1 MMNAKMEEAINGQ
14 INAEI
19 YSGYLY
25 LSMSA
30 WAHTQGLA
38 GFANWFYVQAQEEA
52 SHAMKMFDY
61 VVERGGHPLMTAVEA
76 PQTGWTDVMH
86 AFEAV
91 LGHEQK
97 VTGLINDLMDL
108 SIELR
113 DHASRSFLQWFVDEQ
128 VEEEAG
134 VEDIIAKLKLAGA
147 GQGLFLMDKDLAAR
161 TFVPPAP

>member
-1 MMNAKMEEAINGQ
+1 MINEKMEQAINGQ

-30 WAHTQGLA
+30 WAQTQGLP
-38 GFANWFYVQAQEEA
+38 GFANWFRIQAQEEGT
-52 SHAMKMFDY
+52 HGMKMFDY
-61 VVERGGHPLMTAVEA
+61 VVERGGHPLLTAVDA
-76 PQTGWTDVMH
+76 PQTQWQSSMDV
-86 AFEAV
+86 FEAV
-91 LGHEQK
+91 LAHEQK

-113 DHASRSFLQWFVDEQ
+113 DHASRSFLGWFVDEQ

-134 VEDIIAKLKLAGA
+134 VEDILAKLRLVGD
-147 GQGLFLMDKDLAAR
+147 GHGLFQMDKDLSAR
-161 TFVPPAP
+161 VFVPPAP